1 MCMLYIYPH
10 VISRQK
16 CRKFPPST
24 PTRYYI
30 WIYGIYGYTAGTNV
44 TINEKVLSKKIALF
58 RRQ

>member
-1 MCMLYIYPH
+1 MYMLYVYPYL
-10 VISRQK
+10 ISRQK
-16 CRKFPPST
+16 GRKFPPST